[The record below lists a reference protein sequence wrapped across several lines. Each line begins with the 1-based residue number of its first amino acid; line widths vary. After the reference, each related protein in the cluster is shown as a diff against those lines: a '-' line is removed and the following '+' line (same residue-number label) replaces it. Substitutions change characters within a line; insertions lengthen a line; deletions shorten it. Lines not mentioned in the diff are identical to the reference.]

1 MTTLGEFRR
10 ITVSL
15 PDETEMFCEDDEAL
29 QFAEVNLMTN
39 LNPTGALPGEIDH
52 PPALL
57 MTRGQVW
64 NYERDL
70 DRRID
75 IALGMF
81 EDDGDREN

>member
-1 MTTLGEFRR
+1 MTTLGEFRK
-10 ITVSL
+10 ITATL
-15 PDETEMFCEDDEAL
+15 PDETEMFCEDEEAL
-29 QFAEVNLMTN
+29 RFADVNLMTN

-75 IALGMF
+75 IALGMSTGE
-81 EDDGDREN
+81 ED